1 VGQVKLNVVDEAA
14 IKAVG
19 LFGGGI
25 ARSGNTCGALLGAIA
40 ALSCLYSRGTL
51 DEKENPVMWEL
62 GDRLVKRFEE
72 LTEQEG
78 GIRCMDIARVDWRDP
93 VAAKEFRTNPESRR
107 KVCVHLVG
115 DVAQALGELIEQE
128 TSGRRGHDVK

>member
-1 VGQVKLNVVDEAA
+1 MGQAKLNVVDEAA

-19 LFGGGI
+19 LFGGGV

-51 DEKENPVMWEL
+51 DEKENPIMWEL
-62 GDRLVKRFEE
+62 GDWFVKRFEE
-72 LTEQEG
+72 LTEQHG

-93 VAAKEFRTNPESRR
+93 VAVKDFRTDPESRR
-107 KVCVHLVG
+107 KVCVQLVG
-115 DVAQALGELIEQE
+115 DVAQALGELMDQQS
-128 TSGRRGHDVK
+128 SGRGDDIK

>member
-1 VGQVKLNVVDEAA
+1 MGQAKLNVVDEAA

-19 LFGGGI
+19 LFGGGV

-51 DEKENPVMWEL
+51 DEKENPIMWEL
-62 GDRLVKRFEE
+62 GDWFVKRFEE
-72 LTEQEG
+72 LTEQHG

-93 VAAKEFRTNPESRR
+93 EAVKEFRTDLESRR
-107 KVCVHLVG
+107 KVCVQLVG
-115 DVAQALGELIEQE
+115 DVAQALGELMDQQ
-128 TSGRRGHDVK
+128 TSGRGDDIK

>member
-25 ARSGNTCGALLGAIA
+25 ARSGNTCGSLLGAIA

-62 GDRLVKRFEE
+62 GDRLVRRFEE
-72 LTEQEG
+72 LTGQHG

-107 KVCVHLVG
+107 TVCVQLVG
-115 DVAQALGELIEQE
+115 DVAQALGELIDQE